1 MVLVTTS
8 RQGLWRKCYGT
19 FDAGRCFERELLEFM
34 DKIGAVAT
42 VSDRMVFI
50 WKHNGAELKVMAHVD
65 DLIYNGTKDAIC
77 DEFYKLAV
85 EHFGE
90 CTGGEEAQIIL
101 GIKVEWNFEKCTV
114 KLTQKAHTEK
124 FLDAFGF
131 DVYATAPKKTP
142 LPLNVQAEENTGR
155 RVGRDEWDYFMWCG
169 FSNWLVTNTRID
181 CAGAV
186 NLLGRY
192 AQNPGV
198 EHVALQK
205 HVLRYLA
212 GTLDE
217 GITYHGKL
225 SDLSTP
231 YVIKNKLLCHVDSD
245 HGGCRDTKRSTTC
258 IIISLNGGPVIWRVT
273 KQRVVTTSTPH
284 SESIALASAVQEL
297 VWASDFMAEIG
308 FEQATIR
315 VLEDNQSTVLQASGD
330 YKSGKSD
337 HYRRV
342 QFYIEDNIRRG
353 LIWVDKVP
361 TDHNIADIG
370 TKQVEP
376 IAKFERLR
384 DIASGKIPS
393 VYLGPKVRDI
403 LDGKYGGGMV

>member
-1 MVLVTTS
+1 
-8 RQGLWRKCYGT
+8 
-19 FDAGRCFERELLEFM
+19 M

-50 WKHNGAELKVMAHVD
+50 WKHDGAELKVMAHVD

-142 LPLNVQAEENTGR
+142 LPLNVQAEENKGR

-186 NLLGRY
+186 NLL
-192 AQNPGV
+192 
-198 EHVALQK
+198 
-205 HVLRYLA
+205 A
-212 GTLDE
+212 GTPKTP
-217 GITYHGKL
+217 G
-225 SDLSTP
+225 SSTWRF
-231 YVIKNKLLCHVDSD
+231 KSMCF
-245 HGGCRDTKRSTTC
+245 DT
-258 IIISLNGGPVIWRVT
+258 W
-273 KQRVVTTSTPH
+273 
-284 SESIALASAVQEL
+284 
-297 VWASDFMAEIG
+297 
-308 FEQATIR
+308 
-315 VLEDNQSTVLQASGD
+315 
-330 YKSGKSD
+330 
-337 HYRRV
+337 
-342 QFYIEDNIRRG
+342 RG
-353 LIWVDKVP
+353 LWTRELHTTENSQI
-361 TDHNIADIG
+361 
-370 TKQVEP
+370 
-376 IAKFERLR
+376 
-384 DIASGKIPS
+384 
-393 VYLGPKVRDI
+393 
-403 LDGKYGGGMV
+403 